1 MGNREHFSSRI
12 GFILMTAGCA
22 IGLGNIWRFPYIAG
36 ANGGGFFV
44 LLYLFFLAILG
55 FPVLVMELAIG
66 RAGQL
71 TLPGAMKTLHNGKKS
86 GFWKAVGY
94 VLFSGNFFLLMF
106 YSPVTG
112 WLTAYSF
119 YMLDGTLVPA
129 SGVAPDYGA
138 FFGSFLDSAARQVI
152 FTIPVLLLTAILC
165 LGGLRK
171 SVEKG
176 IKVMMAGLFL
186 LLVAL
191 VVKALA
197 MPGAGKGVEFFLLPK
212 LENMDVPHTV
222 NAIHAAM
229 AQAFFTLSLGVGSV
243 ALCGSYI
250 GKNRSLP
257 GDAMWVILLDT
268 LVAIAAG
275 LIIFPCCF
283 EFGVSPDAGPK
294 LIFVTLPQVF
304 DRMPLGR
311 WWGSVFFIFLTIAAL
326 STLVAVF
333 ENLVAFGMDNW
344 SWSRRKSSLFFGAAL
359 AIFSL
364 PCIFGF
370 NLWKSFEPLGRGTN
384 ILDLEDFIV
393 SDNLLPLGALLIALF
408 CIWSFGWGE
417 KNFFAEVNSGNG
429 VRLSRK
435 ILPYLRYILPL
446 LVALLWLAGVGIFKI
461 G

>member
-1 MGNREHFSSRI
+1 MDNREHFSSRI

-55 FPVLVMELAIG
+55 FPVLVMELALG
-66 RAGQL
+66 RAGQQ
-71 TLPGAMKTLHNGKKS
+71 TLPGAMQMLHNGKKS
-86 GFWKAVGY
+86 GFWKVIGY
-94 VLFSGNFFLLMF
+94 LLFSGNFFLLMF
-106 YSPVTG
+106 YFPVTG

-119 YMLDGTLVPA
+119 YMLDGTLAPA
-129 SGVAPDYGA
+129 AGAAVDYGA
-138 FFGSFLDSAARQVI
+138 FLGGFLDSAPRQII
-152 FTIPVLLLTAILC
+152 FTIPVLLLTAMLC
-165 LGGLRK
+165 FGGLRK
-171 SVEKG
+171 SVEKS
-176 IKVMMAGLFL
+176 IKVMMTGLFL

-191 VVKALA
+191 IVKALA
-197 MPGAGKGVEFFLLPK
+197 MPGAGRGVEFFLLPK
-212 LENMDVPHTV
+212 LENMDISGVV
-222 NAIHAAM
+222 NAVHAAM

-250 GKNRSLP
+250 GKDRSLS
-257 GDAMWVILLDT
+257 GEAIWIISLDT

-304 DRMPLGR
+304 SRMALGR

-344 SWSRRKSSLFFGAAL
+344 SWSRHKSVLFFGAAL
-359 AIFSL
+359 AICSL

-370 NLWKSFEPLGRGTN
+370 NIWKSFEPLGRGKN
-384 ILDLEDFIV
+384 LLDLEDFIV
-393 SDNLLPLGALLIALF
+393 SDNLLPLGALLIAIF

-417 KNFFAEVNSGNG
+417 KKFFAEVNSGNG
-429 VRLSRK
+429 VRLSQK
-435 ILPYLRYILPL
+435 IILYLRYILPL
-446 LVALLWLAGVGIFKI
+446 LVALLWLAGLGIFKI